1 MAKLSKDTI
10 EWILSLNATQ
20 AQEEIHKL
28 GKENEELKKN
38 ADAAQKAMAQAEKNS
53 PEWKSAKLSLHQYTE
68 QIKENKKK
76 IEELYKQTD
85 DETKTLKQ
93 LRDEL
98 NRAKKAFNNTSKA
111 LEPDKYKQL
120 QDRIRQLRDIINEAT
135 GSTERISS
143 AWKGVAKLKQVV
155 SGAFL
160 EIGASITQNILGAFK
175 NAFNIIVDFEA
186 ETTRLASILGLP
198 KDGIEDLSK
207 AARELGAST
216 SYSAAEVTQL
226 QIELAKLGFAKQDIL
241 DMSSSVLKFAK
252 TVGTDLASAAAF
264 SGAAL
269 RIFGRDAS
277 QTEDTLATFA
287 VATTKTALDFSK
299 LNTALSTVG
308 PVAAAMGVSLEDTVA
323 LLGQLSNAGFD
334 ASSAATATRNIFL
347 KLADSNGDL
356 AKALGGPATSA
367 EELATGLRKLN
378 DEGIDLAKALD
389 LTDTQSVAAFSTFL
403 DGADTLVDLRAS
415 ISGVTEEFDK
425 MSDTANDNV
434 STALAGLQSASEELI
449 LKIGLGLAG
458 PLKGLVDFMTKLV
471 TGVGN
476 SLKAIK
482 TFLVVVTTA
491 LVAYKTTV
499 LASIGI
505 QKAFTAS
512 IKESTI
518 YLKAHEVW
526 LKLVKIAQDLWNNS
540 IKANPIAAVIS
551 LVAGLTAGLVML
563 KNRMDETT
571 AAQKAMN
578 EAQKTATERYAEKR
592 AELEKNLLIARD
604 ETFSLEQRKNAIE
617 ELNKT
622 VPGYNASIDETTEKY
637 IESKEALDKYLESL
651 EKEMILKANEE
662 KLKELI
668 AKREQLRWVK
678 KKADRDAEKEA
689 EDAKANAKVMS
700 PTTTVTGGGGGGGY
714 AVTGAIAASTQARDY
729 AKDVT
734 RRFDEAEGAVN
745 EFRQYMKEAAG
756 ESADAAA
763 DAAAKTEDAVEKTK
777 TETEKERKAR
787 LKAEEKARKEAERQ
801 AKEMQR
807 EQERAAREKAK
818 TEEDARKE
826 SIKTMKQG
834 YEDRLNIIN
843 AALETERQTMQQAVI
858 DSQTSQEAADVY
870 MLARDREYQAERL
883 KVLEEYLQTV
893 LSSEEMT
900 NDERRDAEQKI
911 NKDIMAARRQLL
923 TDTGNWAAKMRELSD
938 TTDPRSEKGI
948 QNSYERQRLGIERL
962 YSAMIATA
970 KEAGEDTVALEQ
982 AKAARID
989 ELNEERRQK
998 LFELAQITGVTWA
1011 EEYDNELAQLEAM
1024 HAKGIVSEEK
1034 FQKAKLKLQMDN
1046 AKKYY
1051 DYFSG
1056 LASSTV
1062 NAMQEAEI
1070 SAVEAKYDVLIQQA
1084 KNNGEETAALEQK
1097 KENEKLE
1104 IQKKYAD
1111 VNFAIK
1117 VSEIIANTAVAIMQ
1131 AFAQLGPIGGAV
1143 AAAMLTATGAAQTAV
1158 ANAERKRV
1166 KSMQPGTS
1174 AYSGAE
1180 SETPQTPT
1188 ATRQLT
1194 GYSEGGYTGDGDRYE
1209 VAGVVHKGEYVVP
1222 KPIMSDPAVIDAV
1235 ELIETVRSG
1244 GVRTVSS
1251 RSSRDFS
1258 DGGYT
1263 GDGDGDEDAG
1273 AARKEEHEAP
1283 KPIMPDDGAGVIDAV
1298 RSESMRAVMSHFSR
1312 GYSEGGY
1319 TGDGDRYEVAGVVH
1333 KGEYVVPK
1341 PIMSE
1346 PAVIDAVGVIEAVRY
1361 DRMRLA
1367 PTLPSR
1373 GFADGGF
1380 TSAVPDG
1387 GGRQASSD
1395 SLAKAAAELRQAI
1408 QDIRELRAYVVYR
1421 DIKKTGEA
1429 IERASAPFTRNRKDS
1444 KR

>member
-1 MAKLSKDTI
+1 MAKLSQDKI

-20 AQEEIHKL
+20 AQEQIRKL
-28 GKENEELKKN
+28 TKENRDLEKQCEAANKVMASVAKDSEAWKTAEANLKSYKKQIAENKAMLRELDKQLDDNTRTLAQLEKELKN
-38 ADAAQKAMAQAEKNS
+38 TQ
-53 PEWKSAKLSLHQYTE
+53 
-68 QIKENKKK
+68 
-76 IEELYKQTD
+76 
-85 DETKTLKQ
+85 
-93 LRDEL
+93 RDF
-98 NRAKKAFNNTSKA
+98 KNTSKA
-111 LEPDKYKQL
+111 LEPERYREL
-120 QDRIRQLRDIINEAT
+120 QERIRQLKDAIHEAKNE
-135 GSTERISS
+135 TEKMSS

-226 QIELAKLGFAKQDIL
+226 QIELAKLGFAKQDIM

-367 EELATGLRKLN
+367 EELAAGLRKLN

-389 LTDTQSVAAFSTFL
+389 LTDKQTVAAFSTFL
-403 DGADTLVDLRAS
+403 DGAETLVGLRDS

-425 MSDTANDNV
+425 MSETANDNV

-482 TFLVVVTTA
+482 AFFVGVTAA
-491 LVAYKTTV
+491 LGVYKISLLAASVAQN
-499 LASIGI
+499 G
-505 QKAFTAS
+505 FTATL
-512 IKESTI
+512 KQSTI
-518 YLKAHEVW
+518 AIKLHETGV
-526 LKLVKIAQDLWNNS
+526 KLVKVAQDAWNAS

-551 LVAGLTAGLVML
+551 LVAGLTAGIAMLVTRT
-563 KNRMDETT
+563 KEVS

-592 AELEKNLLIARD
+592 AAIEKNLLIARD

-617 ELNKT
+617 ELNKI
-622 VPGYNASIDETTEKY
+622 VPGYNASIDETTGKY
-637 IESKEALDKYLESL
+637 VESKEALDKYLESL
-651 EKEMILKANEE
+651 EKEMIFKANEE

-678 KKADRDAEKEA
+678 KKADRDAEKEE
-689 EDAKANAKVMS
+689 EDAKTNAKVMS
-700 PTTTVTGGGGGGGY
+700 PTTAVAGSAGGGGF

-729 AKDVT
+729 AKEIT
-734 RRFDEAEGAVN
+734 RQFDEAEGAVKK
-745 EFRQYMKEAAG
+745 FRQYMKEAAG

-763 DAAAKTEDAVEKTK
+763 DAADKTEDAVEKTK

-826 SIKTMKQG
+826 SVKTMKQG

-923 TDTGNWAAKMRELSD
+923 TDTGNWAARMRELSD

-948 QNSYERQRLGIERL
+948 QNSYEQQRLGIERL

-982 AKAARID
+982 GKAARLAALD
-989 ELNEERRQK
+989 EERRQQ

-1024 HAKGIVSEEK
+1024 HAKGIISTEK
-1034 FQKAKLKLQMDN
+1034 YEKAKLKLQMNN

-1084 KNNGEETAALEQK
+1084 KNNGEETAALEQE
-1097 KENEKLE
+1097 KENKKLE

-1143 AAAMLTATGAAQTAV
+1143 AAAMLTATGIAQVAA
-1158 ANAERKRV
+1158 ANAERQKV
-1166 KSMQPGTS
+1166 KSMQPGVASSGSS
-1174 AYSGAE
+1174 ASGTQQSSSGNDYS
-1180 SETPQTPT
+1180 SHS
-1188 ATRQLT
+1188 RYLT

-1209 VAGVVHKGEYVVP
+1209 VAGIVHKGEYVVP
-1222 KPIMSDPAVIDAV
+1222 KPIMD
-1235 ELIETVRSG
+1235 
-1244 GVRTVSS
+1244 
-1251 RSSRDFS
+1251 
-1258 DGGYT
+1258 
-1263 GDGDGDEDAG
+1263 
-1273 AARKEEHEAP
+1273 H
-1283 KPIMPDDGAGVIDAV
+1283 
-1298 RSESMRAVMSHFSR
+1298 
-1312 GYSEGGY
+1312 
-1319 TGDGDRYEVAGVVH
+1319 
-1333 KGEYVVPK
+1333 
-1341 PIMSE
+1341 
-1346 PAVIDAVGVIEAVRY
+1346 PAVIDAVGLIEAVRT
-1361 DRMRLA
+1361 DRMRPA
-1367 PTLPSR
+1367 RTMAAA
-1373 GFADGGF
+1373 GFADGGY
-1380 TSAVPDG
+1380 TSRQEVSAAYPDTG
-1387 GGRQASSD
+1387 AA
-1395 SLAKAAAELRQAI
+1395 SLAEATRQLTEAVQAI
-1408 QDIRELRAYVVYR
+1408 GDLKAYVVYR
-1421 DIKKTGEA
+1421 DIEKTEA
-1429 IERASAPFTRNRKDS
+1429 AVARARAPFTRNRK
-1444 KR
+1444 

>member
-1 MAKLSKDTI
+1 MAKLSQDKI
-10 EWILSLNATQ
+10 EWILSFNATQ
-20 AQEEIHKL
+20 AQEQIRKL
-28 GKENEELKKN
+28 TKENRDLEKQCEAANKVMASVAKDSEAWKTAEANLKSYKKQIAENKAMLRELDKQLDDNTRTLAQLEKELKN
-38 ADAAQKAMAQAEKNS
+38 TQ
-53 PEWKSAKLSLHQYTE
+53 
-68 QIKENKKK
+68 
-76 IEELYKQTD
+76 
-85 DETKTLKQ
+85 
-93 LRDEL
+93 RDF
-98 NRAKKAFNNTSKA
+98 KNTSKA
-111 LEPDKYKQL
+111 LEPERYREL
-120 QDRIRQLRDIINEAT
+120 QERIRQLKDAIHEAKNE
-135 GSTERISS
+135 TEKMSS
-143 AWKGVAKLKQVV
+143 AWNGVAKLKQVV
-155 SGAFL
+155 MGAFL

-226 QIELAKLGFAKQDIL
+226 QIELAKLGFAKQDIM

-277 QTEDTLATFA
+277 ETEDTLATFA

-356 AKALGGPATSA
+356 AKALGEPAKSA
-367 EELATGLRKLN
+367 EDLAKGLLKLK

-389 LTDTQSVAAFSTFL
+389 LTDSASVAAFSTFI
-403 DGADTLVDLRAS
+403 DGADKLVGLRDS

-425 MSDTANDNV
+425 MSETANDNV

-449 LKIGLGLAG
+449 LKIGLATTG
-458 PLKGLVDFMTKLV
+458 PLKNLVDMLTKIV
-471 TGVGN
+471 TAVGDNIKWIQSLILTIAAFKATVLIATATTKAWSAAATAAKGVAASCKAAWLGMSAAVNTLRGN
-476 SLKAIK
+476 IQAATTATQAMGVALKSIPWLQVAGLIAS
-482 TFLVVVTTA
+482 VVT
-491 LVAYKTTV
+491 
-499 LASIGI
+499 
-505 QKAFTAS
+505 
-512 IKESTI
+512 
-518 YLKAHEVW
+518 
-526 LKLVKIAQDLWNNS
+526 
-540 IKANPIAAVIS
+540 AVIS
-551 LVAGLTAGLVML
+551 FGSAV
-563 KNRMDETT
+563 KS
-571 AAQKAMN
+571 
-578 EAQKTATERYAEKR
+578 ATERTKELSAAQEAEKNAMDQCSKSVGEQIGKVKALEAVAR
-592 AELEKNLLIARD
+592 AETASMED
-604 ETFSLEQRKNAIE
+604 RKKACE
-617 ELNKT
+617 ELNRII
-622 VPGYNASIDETTEKY
+622 PEYNAHIDESTRKY
-637 IESKEALDKYLESL
+637 EAANSALEIYVESL
-651 EKEMILKANEE
+651 QKSARLKYYNDMLAAASTELEE
-662 KLKELI
+662 TRNFLNN
-668 AKREQLRWVK
+668 AK
-678 KKADRDAEKEA
+678 KEA
-689 EDAKANAKVMS
+689 EGMIPALGKPMVEMAEHAYAEAKKKVDDIIDLMS
-700 PTTTVTGGGGGGGY
+700 
-714 AVTGAIAASTQARDY
+714 
-729 AKDVT
+729 
-734 RRFDEAEGAVN
+734 
-745 EFRQYMKEAAG
+745 
-756 ESADAAA
+756 DAANNNLISFG
-763 DAAAKTEDAVEKTK
+763 DQTS
-777 TETEKERKAR
+777 TETEAERKAR
-787 LKAEEKARKEAERQ
+787 LKAEEAARKEAERQ

-826 SIKTMKQG
+826 SVKTMKQG

-858 DSQTSQEAADVY
+858 DSQTSQEAADIY

-923 TDTGNWAAKMRELSD
+923 TDTGNWAARMRELSD

-948 QNSYERQRLGIERL
+948 QNSYEQQRLGIERL

-982 AKAARID
+982 GKAARLAALD
-989 ELNEERRQK
+989 EERRQQ

-1024 HAKGIVSEEK
+1024 HAKGIISTEK
-1034 FQKAKLKLQMDN
+1034 YEKAKLKLQMNN

-1084 KNNGEETAALEQK
+1084 KNNGEETAALEQE
-1097 KENEKLE
+1097 KENKKLE

-1111 VNFAIK
+1111 INFAIK

-1143 AAAMLTATGAAQTAV
+1143 AAAMLTATGIAQVAA
-1158 ANAERKRV
+1158 ANAERKRI
-1166 KSMQPGTS
+1166 KNMQPGSTS
-1174 AYSGAE
+1174 AGADGTGE
-1180 SETPQTPT
+1180 QQPT

-1194 GYSEGGYTGDGDRYE
+1194 
-1209 VAGVVHKGEYVVP
+1209 
-1222 KPIMSDPAVIDAV
+1222 
-1235 ELIETVRSG
+1235 
-1244 GVRTVSS
+1244 
-1251 RSSRDFS
+1251 
-1258 DGGYT
+1258 
-1263 GDGDGDEDAG
+1263 
-1273 AARKEEHEAP
+1273 
-1283 KPIMPDDGAGVIDAV
+1283 
-1298 RSESMRAVMSHFSR
+1298 

-1380 TSAVPDG
+1380 TSSVPDG
-1387 GGRQASSD
+1387 GLRQASAD
-1395 SLAKAAAELRQAI
+1395 GLAKAAAELRQAI

-1444 KR
+1444 KQ